1 MKKSFMFALAAASMM
16 VACGGSDKAEGN
28 KAETTEVVSA
38 TTNTIAATDNYITS
52 GELVFVDVL
61 DVMNRSKLYADEFAA
76 LEQKVTAFQQKAYN
90 LQQGWAEKEQKLATD
105 YNKLQEEAT
114 KIQEKYDS
122 RLMTSLE
129 YQNKMTEIQNKG
141 NNLQQQITT
150 FESEVQANSQVMAQ
164 EEQQLNEEQVV
175 LMNKFSDLMNR
186 AIEDINSDKR
196 YKMIVTKDA
205 VLDAAEELNISNLVL
220 SRVDELYA
228 ADKAAE

>member
-1 MKKSFMFALAAASMM
+1 MKKSFMFALAAASML
-16 VACGGSDKAEGN
+16 VACGGSEKAEGSN
-28 KAETTEVVSA
+28 TEATEVASA

-105 YNKLQEEAT
+105 YNKLQEEAA

-141 NNLQQQITT
+141 NNLQQQIAT
-150 FESEVQANSQVMAQ
+150 FESEVQANSQVMAG

-175 LMNKFSDLMNR
+175 LMNKFSDLMSR
-186 AIEDINSDKR
+186 AIKDINSDKR
-196 YKMIVTKDA
+196 YKMIVAKEA

-220 SRVDELYA
+220 SKVDELYA

>member
-28 KAETTEVVSA
+28 NAEATEVASA

>member
-205 VLDAAEELNISNLVL
+205 VLDAAKELNISNLVL

>member
-1 MKKSFMFALAAASMM
+1 
-16 VACGGSDKAEGN
+16 
-28 KAETTEVVSA
+28 
-38 TTNTIAATDNYITS
+38 
-52 GELVFVDVL
+52 
-61 DVMNRSKLYADEFAA
+61 
-76 LEQKVTAFQQKAYN
+76 
-90 LQQGWAEKEQKLATD
+90 
-105 YNKLQEEAT
+105 
-114 KIQEKYDS
+114 
-122 RLMTSLE
+122 MTSLE

>member
-16 VACGGSDKAEGN
+16 VACGGSDEAEGN
-28 KAETTEVVSA
+28 KAEATEVASA

-141 NNLQQQITT
+141 NNLQQQIAT

-175 LMNKFSDLMNR
+175 LMNKFSDLKNR

>member
-1 MKKSFMFALAAASMM
+1 MKKSFMFALASASMM

-28 KAETTEVVSA
+28 KAEATEVASA

>member
-16 VACGGSDKAEGN
+16 VACGGSDKTEGN
-28 KAETTEVVSA
+28 KAEATEVASA

-205 VLDAAEELNISNLVL
+205 VLDATEELNISNLVL